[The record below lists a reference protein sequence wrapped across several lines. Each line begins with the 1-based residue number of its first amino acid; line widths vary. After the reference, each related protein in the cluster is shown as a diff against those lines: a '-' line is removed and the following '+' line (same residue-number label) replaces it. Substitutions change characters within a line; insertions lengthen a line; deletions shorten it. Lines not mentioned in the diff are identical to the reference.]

1 MAFHNYISYYLFF
14 ILFVHPF
21 FGVETVTP
29 LGRLGHS
36 AVLIENKLYFF
47 GGEINFYVCLNDV
60 LYLDVSQRSPP
71 FFNVT
76 GSEGMPFKG
85 CWGTFLLSEVNNE
98 QPIFLFSGYTYDLV
112 TNNDS
117 FTSLVY
123 TFDPKSGEWNTPVIV
138 GDAPQR
144 RMRIQSVIDDLGN
157 AYIFGGRTDNKI
169 GTGTFNFNDM
179 IILHTKNL
187 TWSYGS
193 IIDAPSRRHSYTAT
207 LLSNGLIVYIGGHET
222 TADNIDQEVDINQIN
237 IYDTKLSAWSVMVC
251 IYGYYYKLLY
261 KKFN

>member
-1 MAFHNYISYYLFF
+1 MLRKIKITKEEYNIYCIETLLIKKKNTLMTFHNYISFYLFF
-14 ILFVHPF
+14 ILIVYSL
-21 FGVETVTP
+21 FGIET

-36 AVLIENKLYFF
+36 AVLIENKLCLF
-47 GGEINFYVCLNDV
+47 GREINFYVCLNDV
-60 LYLDVSQRSPP
+60 LYLDVSQRFDIASPS

-76 GSEGMPFKG
+76 ENEGMPFKG

-123 TFDPKSGEWNTPVIV
+123 TFDPKLGEWNTPVIA

-169 GTGTFNFNDM
+169 GTETFNLM
-179 IILHTKNL
+179 I
-187 TWSYGS
+187 
-193 IIDAPSRRHSYTAT
+193 
-207 LLSNGLIVYIGGHET
+207 
-222 TADNIDQEVDINQIN
+222 
-237 IYDTKLSAWSVMVC
+237 
-251 IYGYYYKLLY
+251 
-261 KKFN
+261 